1 MELKIWITLWILF
14 YIRYSRFFLNIFKKK
29 DGEKTVNPPIRINVD
44 KIENIITFEIKAGY
58 HIKLLSPEKMEYLGR
73 TKSRIA
79 KDENVENMPYLEV
92 VLLHRNFVNN
102 KYQQNSTVMYTLVP
116 NVLVNIRYFT
126 QKF

>member
-1 MELKIWITLWILF
+1 
-14 YIRYSRFFLNIFKKK
+14 
-29 DGEKTVNPPIRINVD
+29 
-44 KIENIITFEIKAGY
+44 
-58 HIKLLSPEKMEYLGR
+58 MEYLGR

-79 KDENVENMPYLEV
+79 KDENVENTPYLEV

-102 KYQQNSTVMYTLVP
+102 KYQQNSTVRYTLVP